1 MWMIKPYVVREVTI
15 DLPDVLVESLGVGAE
30 ILARFLTT
38 LAEEGVTDPNTYP
51 KPPPV
56 LCRLC
61 ERHILFWWFE
71 KHTEL
76 CLQEHTAESDAQY
89 AQETLTDH
97 RRAIV
102 KVLDAF
108 DAQIRQPRA
117 TSIEAPPAAPI
128 AEYNGLPI
136 GSSSTPPT
144 LSSSGRSSPASPPS
158 RSLERPSSGF
168 GHGRAKSF
176 AVRRPIPRIVEL
188 LLDLCDTAIEINMPV
203 VKESLTQPD
212 GEIRSQSPQ
221 SESRISQVQQ
231 WQSPSTSTVEQEQ
244 GLAALCDDTAKYAK
258 AKVDAIV
265 RYRAILEYS
274 ERIRVEFEILVQE
287 CIEAAIEKTARIAA
301 GDLSDSTEDLESLP
315 LEEAVPA
322 EPTDDMFPCSLEA
335 PSSMAEALKLAAHRS
350 SAIFSDPTPST
361 ASTRS
366 NSPKG
371 ARTPRSRLSGLP
383 LTKRASMHLD
393 SDTGADSDGSIPS
406 LALTSTRAESPV
418 SDFSLSRVTST
429 RDRKRHSLILPSSKA
444 NRQQSPARSMP
455 PPSSP
460 LRMTKA
466 RVTSAESTQSPVTS
480 PVLVSHEFSSPA
492 LPQHVAQF
500 HRRQS
505 STPSSDH
512 PRAQS
517 PRPQPMS
524 SNPQPRAAPPSI
536 KDFEVIKPIS
546 KGAFGSV
553 FLAKKKST
561 ADYYAIKVL
570 KKADM
575 VAKNQIT
582 NVKAERAIMMWQG
595 ESDFV
600 AKLYW
605 TFANKD
611 YLFLVMEYLNGGDCA
626 SLIKALGGLPEDWS
640 KRYLAEVVLG
650 VEHLHSRGIIHRDL
664 KPDNLLIDYQGH
676 LKLTD
681 FGLSRMGLVGRQ
693 KRALNPSS
701 DEPPVPDLLKQNPFQ
716 RTVSVGSSRS
726 ASFDFQGGSPSQ
738 TPSMTPSVLDSQP
751 SYFSLVRESL
761 RRESNTRSDSENS
774 EALQVMFRRMSL
786 ADDLAIGSQSS
797 IDEESSGESPDML
810 SLPVSANSALPTPAA
825 STLLPSLALFD
836 PEENTG
842 KFVGTPDYLAPETI
856 NGVGQDELSDWWSLG
871 CILFEFLYGY
881 PPFNAETPD
890 QVFQNILG
898 RKIQWQDDPCE
909 VSPEA
914 KDLMNKLMC
923 TEPKERLGA
932 NAEGTFATGAE
943 EIKNH
948 LWFAEINWETL
959 REDEAS
965 FVPAPENPEDTEY
978 FDHRGATLQTFT
990 DFDDH
995 ERSPI
1000 GPASGDYPERP
1011 HDALSKVR
1019 SQVQIS
1025 SSKRGLIPLH
1035 IPPHVRD
1042 GRSRRLS
1049 EPVPTDDFGN
1059 FAFKNIPALEKANK
1073 DVIQKLKAE
1082 AMHAQSKPLPN
1093 MSPVVNSPAPSLE
1106 SSPILPM
1113 PLKRALSANKGSNR
1127 PASPLLYTQQPTC
1140 SPSRVSQ
1147 PSSPLLV
1154 QFSTGYH
1161 ERRKTSSSSSSLSM
1175 QTSGSLQPGSFFDL
1189 PRLPGSMKT
1198 SSSASS
1204 PIKHAKPPGG
1214 PLTGERAASIS
1225 RQLTSNPG
1233 ASPRG
1238 RSATLSSQESEDVI
1252 KDIPKR
1258 RSQVFDGSPS
1268 SSDNE
1273 DTRQKALLRVQRRR
1287 QSSHRLSQITLAEGP
1302 VYRPLDVLVC
1312 EDHPVSRLVMEKLL
1326 ERLRCRTVTATSGTD
1341 ASRYAMGEVK
1351 FDIIFTEYRL
1361 PHLNGADFARMVR
1374 KTKNVNTATPIVAV
1388 TQYLNELPPA
1398 HFFDAMVV
1406 KPPTAQKLGEAMGR
1420 LCQWRP
1426 PPPPVA
1432 GVPAPALPLLIPA
1445 PAQNVPWAN
1454 PSALLAHLRS
1464 TSGAAPSASGDS
1476 PTSFSS
1482 GLFGGT
1488 TLPSGSY
1495 RGSSREDSISSSF
1508 FGDTESRASDGTT
1521 TMRPPVLSPP
1531 LDDHWTERDLLA
1543 RSFEGLGISEAV
1555 ADDHPSTAKT
1565 TTDPPAPFPGSLASA
1580 ADINATSL
1588 PASAA
1593 VPTLIPMPLPR
1604 PGAMAP
1610 ALHIRTGASGTQPPQ
1625 RKRRSGEQQSRRRGI
1640 ILGGSGSTLA
1650 SIVGGASGGGPG
1662 AESGDDE
1669 DEELGMSAA
1678 HHHHHHGHHH
1688 HHHHHG
1694 PGGSSSSGSIV
1705 SIGSSGSS
1713 SAGGGAAS
1721 AAGGRRGK
1729 SPRGSRAR
1737 GSSKLGTEMLRTNSR
1752 GSVVS
1757 VDGGEPAVLAP
1768 QTPGGGPVTP
1778 TSSGGVLPVG
1788 ASPGHAVVQSP
1799 VEPVIREGVAED
1811 GVPDAVETSPFI
1823 EAERRAEAKT
1833 EAEAET
1839 KTEAVAKAATVE
1851 VPGPV
1856 AALAQLAPLEKAAT
1870 T

>member
-1 MWMIKPYVVREVTI
+1 MATLAVPAVSALKRDSAASDLLGRMERTISEDIREEREDLKEAAEYTKSVVVELSPQGIIRWVSPSWKEVVGTPSEAILGKPIASILVSEQNAFERATEAMRKDDARSQNIRFTVVVGPASTMTRRYRKSISGLPTEGEAHPAERSSIDLEGQGIMVYDRSTGEESHVSVFLDKTLLLTAQTMWMIKPYVVREVTI

-30 ILARFLTT
+30 ILAGFLTT
-38 LAEEGVTDPNTYP
+38 LAEEGVTDPSTYP
-51 KPPPV
+51 RPPPV

-76 CLQEHTAESDAQY
+76 CLQEHTAESEAQY

-117 TSIEAPPAAPI
+117 TSIEAPPAVPI

-144 LSSSGRSSPASPPS
+144 LSSGRSSPASPPS

-188 LLDLCDTAIEINMPV
+188 LLDLCDTAMEINMPA
-203 VKESLTQPD
+203 VKESLSQPD
-212 GEIRSQSPQ
+212 GVIRTQSPQ

-231 WQSPSTSTVEQEQ
+231 WQSPSTGTVEQEQ

-258 AKVDAIV
+258 AKVDAII

-287 CIEAAIEKTARIAA
+287 CLQDSVEKAARIAA
-301 GDLSDSTEDLESLP
+301 GDLSDSSEDLESSP
-315 LEEAVPA
+315 VEEAAPP
-322 EPTDDMFPCSLEA
+322 EQQPTDDMFPCSLEA
-335 PSSMAEALKLAAHRS
+335 PSSMAEALKLAAATHRS
-350 SAIFSDPTPST
+350 SAVLSDPTPST

-371 ARTPRSRLSGLP
+371 ARTPRSHIGPLP

-393 SDTGADSDGSIPS
+393 SDAGADSDGSVPS

-418 SDFSLSRVTST
+418 SDFSLSRVAST

-444 NRQQSPARSMP
+444 NRQHSPARSMP

-460 LRMTKA
+460 LRMAKA
-466 RVTSAESTQSPVTS
+466 RVASAESTQSPVTS
-480 PVLVSHEFSSPA
+480 PVLLSHEFSSPA
-492 LPQHVAQF
+492 LPQHVTQF

-505 STPSSDH
+505 SIPSSDH
-512 PRAQS
+512 LRAQS
-517 PRPQPMS
+517 PRPQPVS
-524 SNPQPRAAPPSI
+524 SNPPRAAPPSI

-575 VAKNQIT
+575 VAKNQVT

-664 KPDNLLIDYQGH
+664 KPDNLLIDHQGH

-726 ASFDFQGGSPSQ
+726 ASFDFPGGSPSQ
-738 TPSMTPSVLDSQP
+738 TPSMTPAVLDSQP
-751 SYFSLVRESL
+751 YYFSLVRESL
-761 RRESNTRSDSENS
+761 RRDSNTRSDSENS

-797 IDEESSGESPDML
+797 IEEESSNGESPDLL

-825 STLLPSLALFD
+825 SALLPSLALFD
-836 PEENTG
+836 PEDNTG

-898 RKIQWQDDPCE
+898 RKIQWHDDPCE

-932 NAEGTFATGAE
+932 NVEGTYATGAE

-948 LWFAEINWETL
+948 PWFAEINWETL
-959 REDEAS
+959 RQDEAS

-978 FDHRGATLQTFT
+978 FDHRGATLQNFT
-990 DFDDH
+990 EFEDH
-995 ERSPI
+995 ERSPV

-1082 AMHAQSKPLPN
+1082 AMHAQSKSLPS
-1093 MSPVVNSPAPSLE
+1093 MSPVVNSPTPSLD
-1106 SSPILPM
+1106 SSPVLPM

-1127 PASPLLYTQQPTC
+1127 PSSPLLYTQQPTC

-1154 QFSTGYH
+1154 QFSTGHH

-1175 QTSGSLQPGSFFDL
+1175 QTGGSLQPGSFFEM
-1189 PRLPGSMKT
+1189 PRLPESLKT
-1198 SSSASS
+1198 GSSASS
-1204 PIKHAKPPGG
+1204 PVKHAKSPAG

-1225 RQLTSNPG
+1225 RPLTSNPS

-1238 RSATLSSQESEDVI
+1238 RSATLSSQESEDVV
-1252 KDIPKR
+1252 KDMKPDPKR
-1258 RSQVFDGSPS
+1258 RSQVFDISPS

-1287 QSSHRLSQITLAEGP
+1287 QSSHRLSQITLSEGP
-1302 VYRPLDVLVC
+1302 IYRPLDVLVC

-1374 KTKNVNTATPIVAV
+1374 KTKNVNTVTPIVAV
-1388 TQYLNELPPA
+1388 TQYLSELPPSN
-1398 HFFDAMVV
+1398 FFDAMVV
-1406 KPPTAQKLGEAMGR
+1406 KPPTAQKLGDVMGR

-1432 GVPAPALPLLIPA
+1432 GAPPPALPPLVPAPV
-1445 PAQNVPWAN
+1445 QGVPWAN
-1454 PSALLAHLRS
+1454 PSALLSHLRS
-1464 TSGAAPSASGDS
+1464 TSGATATVSASGDS

-1508 FGDTESRASDGTT
+1508 LGDGEGRAADDGAAAAQ
-1521 TMRPPVLSPP
+1521 RPPVLSPP
-1531 LDDHWTERDLLA
+1531 PADDHWAERDLLT

-1555 ADDHPSTAKT
+1555 AGRL
-1565 TTDPPAPFPGSLASA
+1565 APRECQGDRRGA
-1580 ADINATSL
+1580 AG
-1588 PASAA
+1588 A
-1593 VPTLIPMPLPR
+1593 VPGQ
-1604 PGAMAP
+1604 PG
-1610 ALHIRTGASGTQPPQ
+1610 
-1625 RKRRSGEQQSRRRGI
+1625 ERRRRP
-1640 ILGGSGSTLA
+1640 S
-1650 SIVGGASGGGPG
+1650 
-1662 AESGDDE
+1662 DE
-1669 DEELGMSAA
+1669 PTCLRLL
-1678 HHHHHHGHHH
+1678 
-1688 HHHHHG
+1688 
-1694 PGGSSSSGSIV
+1694 PLRSSRCRCRGRWCRPRRRCTSRT
-1705 SIGSSGSS
+1705 GSSGPSAAAQAAARASS
-1713 SAGGGAAS
+1713 SRGAA
-1721 AAGGRRGK
+1721 A
-1729 SPRGSRAR
+1729 
-1737 GSSKLGTEMLRTNSR
+1737 
-1752 GSVVS
+1752 
-1757 VDGGEPAVLAP
+1757 
-1768 QTPGGGPVTP
+1768 
-1778 TSSGGVLPVG
+1778 
-1788 ASPGHAVVQSP
+1788 
-1799 VEPVIREGVAED
+1799 
-1811 GVPDAVETSPFI
+1811 
-1823 EAERRAEAKT
+1823 
-1833 EAEAET
+1833 
-1839 KTEAVAKAATVE
+1839 
-1851 VPGPV
+1851 
-1856 AALAQLAPLEKAAT
+1856 
-1870 T
+1870 